1 MIYLTG
7 LLLLGCVSAL
17 ENGLARL
24 PPMGW
29 LAWERFRCNTDCE
42 NDPHN
47 CISERLFMQMADIII
62 TDGYYEAGYRYVNVD
77 DCWLSHERDR
87 RGLLQADG
95 SRFPSGIKALGDYIH
110 KRGLKFGIYED
121 YGNYTCA
128 GYPGI
133 LGHLKEDADTF
144 ESWGVDYV
152 KLDGCYSH
160 PTDMDK
166 GYPEF
171 GYWLNQTGRP
181 MIYACSWPVYQTYSG
196 MTPNYTS
203 IINTCNLWRNFD
215 DIQDSWGSIERT
227 IDYYGDNQDII
238 IANAGPGHWNDPDML
253 IIGNF
258 GLSYEQSKTQMA
270 MWAIFAAPLLMSVDL
285 RTIKPDYKAIL
296 KNKKIIAVNQDPL
309 GIQGRRIYKQKGIE
323 IWARPIM
330 PVYRSKYS
338 YSIVFLNRRTDGTPS
353 EVSVT
358 LKELGLDNVAGY
370 HIEDLYDEHIY
381 GVVTPDRRFK
391 VDVNPSGSVVM
402 IRCDIVKGKNSQ
414 NKLDQNR
421 WDAQPR
427 NTDSFV
433 LDLGNIGYRANENPF
448 GAQYPEI
455 RGAGY
460 VEPQPVSVG
469 NQPQNRIFRQAG
481 PSPAP
486 PANAPYV
493 PPSYPAGHYDHH
505 EHGYSFQTINGQY
518 VNTGKRR
525 KRYAVEIGVDG
536 DDEDHEEASVQT
548 VDYMDDVK
556 RFKIST
562 LW

>member
-1 MIYLTG
+1 
-7 LLLLGCVSAL
+7 
-17 ENGLARL
+17 
-24 PPMGW
+24 
-29 LAWERFRCNTDCE
+29 
-42 NDPHN
+42 
-47 CISERLFMQMADIII
+47 MQMADLVVAE
-62 TDGYYEAGYRYVNVD
+62 GYYDVGYRYLNVD

-87 RGLLQADG
+87 FGNLQPDND
-95 SRFPSGIKALGDYIH
+95 RFPSGMKALGDYIH
-110 KRGLKFGIYED
+110 SRGLKFGIYED

-133 LGHLKEDADTF
+133 LGHLKEDADKF

-160 PTDMDK
+160 PNDMDK

-215 DIQDSWGSIERT
+215 DIQDSWASIERT
-227 IDYYGDNQDII
+227 IDYYGDNQDTI

-253 IIGNF
+253 IVGDF

-285 RTIKPDYKAIL
+285 RTIKKDYKDIL
-296 KNKKIIAVNQDPL
+296 KNRAIIAVNQDPL

-330 PVYRSKYS
+330 PVYRAKYS

-358 LKELGLDNVAGY
+358 LKELGLDNPNGY
-370 HIEDLYDEHIY
+370 HIEDLYDNHVY

-391 VDVNPSGSVVM
+391 VDVNPSGSVVI
-402 IRCDIVKGKNSQ
+402 IRCDIVKGIM
-414 NKLDQNR
+414 NKAQQGTPA
-421 WDAQPR
+421 WKSQPR
-427 NTDSFV
+427 NEESFV
-433 LDLGNIGYRANENPF
+433 LDLGNIGFRGNVAGGNQPL
-448 GAQYPEI
+448 GQYPSI
-455 RGAGY
+455 RGTGY
-460 VEPQPVSVG
+460 VEPVPVSVG
-469 NQPQNRIFRQAG
+469 NSVAG
-481 PSPAP
+481 PPQTRNFRNAPATS
-486 PANAPYV
+486 ANAPYV

-505 EHGYSFQTINGQY
+505 EHGYSYQNINGQY
-518 VNTGKRR
+518 VNTGKRK
-525 KRYAVEIGVDG
+525 KRGAEEEVEEGYKVEVKVKP
-536 DDEDHEEASVQT
+536 EDA
-548 VDYMDDVK
+548 
-556 RFKIST
+556 
-562 LW
+562 L